1 MKTLSRFA
9 YLFAGCL
16 ALGWFSAGCDKTQ
29 LEDPNAD
36 ADCRIQRIV
45 STSPAA
51 SGGAQTYTNYTI
63 DYNYDSAGR
72 LIKTTYTGGGN
83 GVITTV
89 DYRYNTDGYLTATH
103 SQSVRNTDSLGVPVP
118 GKALSYTSD
127 ADFTYTNGRLTGY
140 TVKSAG
146 TIKPTVVMTGGYVYN
161 RTGDVTQKTARNTYE
176 YDPAVVKERP
186 AYASGLQRTWT
197 YANKQLTDY
206 SEKTEGGETH
216 PYTIQNGLITRVTN
230 PDGYATYAY
239 DDQQRVTKMELY
251 NGTRLNSSY
260 TQEWSSARVANTA
273 RPAFK
278 GFPAVL
284 ASFVIDPR
292 MGDASFGEADFGQAT
307 YVEQAYKYFADYP
320 GYGFVQLTA
329 LTNTVQT
336 NARGLITSVTT
347 VNTDQTPSLPSR
359 SSQST
364 TTYTYTNCD

>member
-9 YLFAGCL
+9 YLFAGSL
-16 ALGWFSAGCDKTQ
+16 VLGWFSAGCDKNQ
-29 LEDPNAD
+29 LEDPD
-36 ADCRIQRIV
+36 ANSDCRIQRIV

-63 DYNYDSAGR
+63 DYNYDSDGR
-72 LIKTTYTGGGN
+72 LLKTTYAGGGN
-83 GVITTV
+83 RVITTV

-146 TIKPTVVMTGGYVYN
+146 TINPTVVMTGGYVYN
-161 RTGDVTQKTARNTYE
+161 ATGDVTQKTALTTYD
-176 YDPAVVKERP
+176 YDPAVVKELP
-186 AYASGLQRTWT
+186 AYASGLRRTWT
-197 YANKQLTDY
+197 YANKLLTDY

-216 PYTIQNGLITRVTN
+216 PYTIQNGLITKV
-230 PDGYATYAY
+230 TYAGGYRTHNY
-239 DDQQRVTKMELY
+239 DDRQRETKVEVY
-251 NGTRLNSSY
+251 DGDRVNSSY
-260 TQEWSSARVANTA
+260 TVEWSKGWAADRALPVL
-273 RPAFK
+273 K
-278 GFPAVL
+278 GFEAIQATFKLNPALGSV
-284 ASFVIDPR
+284 SF
-292 MGDASFGEADFGQAT
+292 ENADFGQPF
-307 YVEQAYKYFADYP
+307 YVEQAYRYFADYP
-320 GYGFVQLTA
+320 GYGLVQLTA

-347 VNTDQTPSLPSR
+347 VNTDQTPSLPAR

-364 TTYTYTNCD
+364 TTYTYTNCN